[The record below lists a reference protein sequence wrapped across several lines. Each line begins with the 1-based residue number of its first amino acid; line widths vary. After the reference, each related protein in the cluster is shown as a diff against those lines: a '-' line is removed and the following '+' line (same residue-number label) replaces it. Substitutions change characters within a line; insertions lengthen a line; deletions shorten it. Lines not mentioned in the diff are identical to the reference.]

1 MLLFGYLDVW
11 MAKMISSYLSLSG
24 VKTSPTLI
32 EQALAELDAALHVEH
47 DNDTSK
53 IEAVWSYLIPELGE
67 GGSCSLFGQLQ
78 EAPFELET
86 YISKNQ
92 ENRLQLEKLYAIV
105 NFVVDKTQVDWFGI
119 YANTLTAEGEQLLK
133 LAYHGAP
140 SRPLFPLNEDF
151 AKISNNVQVAL
162 SSKGRIVNN
171 VAEYVAQGGEYYTCD
186 PKVQSEACL
195 PMFDNISGCIG
206 IIDAEAFSTGIFDE
220 QVLAVLVA
228 ACIKIPQYLPRS

>member
-1 MLLFGYLDVW
+1 MLTFGYLDVW

-24 VKTSPTLI
+24 VTTSPSLV
-32 EQALAELDAALHVEH
+32 EQALAELDAFLNSEQGTA
-47 DNDTSK
+47 N
-53 IEAVWSYLIPELGE
+53 AVWSYLIPELGE

-78 EAPFELET
+78 DAPFELES
-86 YISKNQ
+86 YINNNQ
-92 ENRLQLEKLYAIV
+92 ENNVLLEKLNAIV
-105 NFVVDKTQVDWFGI
+105 QFVVDKTQVDWFGI
-119 YANTLTAEGEQLLK
+119 YANTLTPEGEQLLK

-140 SRPLFPLNEDF
+140 SRPLFPLTEDF

-162 SSKGRIVNN
+162 SSKGRVVND

-195 PMFDNISGCIG
+195 PMFDNISGCTG
-206 IIDAEAFSTGIFDE
+206 IIDAEAFTTGIFDE

-228 ACIKIPQYLPRS
+228 ACIRIPQYLPRS

>member
-1 MLLFGYLDVW
+1 MLSFRYLDVW

-24 VKTSPTLI
+24 VTTSPLLV
-32 EQALAELDAALHVEH
+32 EQALAELDAFLNSEQSTV
-47 DNDTSK
+47 D
-53 IEAVWSYLIPELGE
+53 AVWSYLIPELGE

-78 EAPFELET
+78 DAPFELES
-86 YISKNQ
+86 YINNNQ
-92 ENRLQLEKLYAIV
+92 ENKVLLKKLNAIV
-105 NFVVDKTQVDWFGI
+105 QFVVDKTQVDWFGI
-119 YANTLTAEGEQLLK
+119 YANTLTPEGEQLLK
-133 LAYHGAP
+133 LAYYGAP
-140 SRPLFPLNEDF
+140 SRPLFPLTEDF

-162 SSKGRIVNN
+162 SSKGRVVND

-195 PMFDNISGCIG
+195 PMFDNISGCTG

-228 ACIKIPQYLPRS
+228 ACIRIPQYLPRS